1 MMTQRRP
8 KILIIDDDP
17 DFVEATRVVLES
29 GGYQVLAAYDGKEGL
44 ERVRREN
51 PDLVILDIIMPEED
65 GFKVCEELKSDPKLT
80 QIPVIVLT
88 SLSERWS
95 EVTLSVTQGL
105 KLEAEDYIDKP
116 VEPEELLQR
125 VKARLRGP
133 SGSPE
138 GKEGEDAGL

>member
-1 MMTQRRP
+1 MQRQGRP

-29 GGYQVLAAYDGKEGL
+29 GGYQVLTAYDGKEGL
-44 ERVRREN
+44 ERVRKEN

-65 GFKVCEELKSDPKLT
+65 GFKVCKALKADPNLSE
-80 QIPVIVLT
+80 IPVIVLT

-95 EVTLSVTQGL
+95 EVTLSVTEGL

-116 VEPEELLQR
+116 VEPEELLRR
-125 VKARLRGP
+125 VEARLRGP

-138 GKEGEDAGL
+138 EKEGGRRC

>member
-1 MMTQRRP
+1 MREQRQVRP
-8 KILIIDDDP
+8 KILVIDDDP

-29 GGYQVLAAYDGKEGL
+29 GGYQVLAAYDGKAGL
-44 ERVRREN
+44 AKVRADR

-65 GFKVCEELKSDPKLT
+65 GFKVCEALKADPELSK
-80 QIPVIVLT
+80 IPVIVLT

-116 VEPEELLQR
+116 VEPEELLRR
-125 VKARLRGP
+125 VEKRLKAQGQGGQNARL
-133 SGSPE
+133 
-138 GKEGEDAGL
+138 